1 MDEIKEMRNQIRTLR
16 WCNLITQITF
26 LIVTIILQV
35 QYFRIRSY
43 YQETIQQNSE
53 MISVLE
59 SQNSELH
66 QILSVIE
73 AQNSDLQATLL
84 ILEDILPD

>member
-16 WCNLITQITF
+16 WCNLITLAGF
-26 LIVTIILQV
+26 LIVSTIFQA
-35 QYFRIRSY
+35 QYLRIRSY
-43 YQETIQQNSE
+43 YQETIRQSSE

-59 SQNSELH
+59 SQNSELY

-73 AQNSDLQATLL
+73 SQNSEIQKTLL
-84 ILEDILPD
+84 ILGEILPD